1 MSLLKVLGHR
11 GYSAIY
17 PENTMMAFIKAYEKG
32 FDGVETDVHLSRDGE
47 LVLIHDEKINR
58 TSTGK
63 GYVKDYTLK
72 ELREF
77 NFCYKHQGNFPIPTL
92 RELLEFIQDK
102 DFVVNIELKTDVFH
116 YEGIEEK
123 VYRLVKELGVEDKIY
138 YSSFYLPSV
147 LKMREIDDDVYVG
160 YLMDLGYEKRY
171 RELIE
176 NQVKAFHP
184 RYNFLNQKRMEN
196 LKSQGIQVATW
207 TVPNKKEYERLK
219 ELGVDIIIA
228 NEYLK

>member
-1 MSLLKVLGHR
+1 MLAHR

-17 PENTMMAFIKAYEKG
+17 PENTMEAFIKAYERG

-58 TSTGK
+58 TSNGK

-72 ELREF
+72 ELRAF
-77 NFCYKHQGNFPIPTL
+77 NFNYKHQGDFPIPTL
-92 RELLEFIQDK
+92 RELLEFIRDK

-116 YEGIEEK
+116 YDGIEEK
-123 VYRLVKELGVEDKIY
+123 VYQLVKELGVEDQIY

-147 LKMREIDDDVYVG
+147 LKMREIDHNVYAG
-160 YLMDLGYEKRY
+160 YLMEYSYEKKY

-184 RYNFLNQKRMEN
+184 KYHFLNRKRMEC
-196 LKSQGIQVATW
+196 LKKQGIQVATW
-207 TVPNKKEYERLK
+207 TVPHKKGYERLK

>member
-1 MSLLKVLGHR
+1 MKILGHR
-11 GYSAIY
+11 GYSALY

-32 FDGVETDVHLSRDGE
+32 FDGVETDVHLSKDGE

-77 NFCYKHQGNFPIPTL
+77 NFNYKHKGDFPIPTL

-116 YEGIEEK
+116 YVGIEEK
-123 VYRLVKELGVEDKIY
+123 VYEIVKELGVEDKIY

-147 LKMREIDDDVYVG
+147 LKMREIDENIYAG
-160 YLMDLGYEKRY
+160 YLMEFSYEKKY
-171 RELIE
+171 RELTE
-176 NQVKAFHP
+176 NHVKAFHP
-184 RYNFLNQKRMEN
+184 RHNFLNQKRMDN
-196 LKSQGIQVATW
+196 LKSQGIKVATW